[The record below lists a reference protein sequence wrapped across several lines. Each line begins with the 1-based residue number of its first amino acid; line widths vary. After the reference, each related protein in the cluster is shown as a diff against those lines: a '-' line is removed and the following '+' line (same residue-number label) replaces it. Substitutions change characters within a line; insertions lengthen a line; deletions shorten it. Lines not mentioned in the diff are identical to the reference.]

1 MAFEL
6 RKMSLE
12 DEAFV
17 YSDKN
22 RALISK
28 FASVRKSDILLTTS
42 KWTVDEERG
51 YYFLRLNK
59 GEVMSS
65 DVRFLLLF
73 GTEVVIVE
81 TLDEWNMAIELKVL
95 YASEALQGRMPEIE
109 EVIRQAVTAGGD
121 SFFIFLDGVFS
132 SIRLSA

>member
-12 DEAFV
+12 DEDFV

-81 TLDEWNMAIELKVL
+81 TLDEWNMDIKLKLL
-95 YASEALQGRMPEIE
+95 YASEAAKARLPEIE
-109 EVIRQAVTAGGD
+109 EVIRQAVAVGGD
-121 SFFIFLDGVFS
+121 NFFIFLGGVFS
-132 SIRLSA
+132 SLRLSA